1 MEEEVVVPPPPP
13 LVISPIAKP
22 EKLDLPMR
30 SIIGRH
36 GYGNAGRPISL
47 LTNHSIVPVKYPD
60 EIFYQ
65 YSVAISSEDKRV
77 VESKGIGRKAIAK
90 LFQTYFS
97 ELDGKRFAYDGE
109 KTLYTVGSLPQNKLE
124 FTVLL
129 EESFAKHFPLK
140 VKNGDGKHDGEQTLE
155 ITVYE
160 YFTKHLNIELAYS
173 AYMPCL
179 DVGKPKRPNYL
190 PLEAVTNY
198 CYEDDPFPVACGI
211 SIEKQLTPV
220 DGRFLEAPKIEA
232 QLSGRT
238 NNEIKNMWNSSLKKK
253 RRQRGIDP
261 NTHKPLFEN
270 EDKVSPTSC
279 NNEKSPGGPAN

>member
-1 MEEEVVVPPPPP
+1 MEEEVVVPPP

-109 KTLYTVGSLPQNKLE
+109 KTLYTVMSPPQNKLE
-124 FTVLL
+124 F
-129 EESFAKHFPLK
+129 
-140 VKNGDGKHDGEQTLE
+140 
-155 ITVYE
+155 
-160 YFTKHLNIELAYS
+160 
-173 AYMPCL
+173 M
-179 DVGKPKRPNYL
+179 
-190 PLEAVTNY
+190 AVTNY
-198 CYEDDPFPVACGI
+198 RYEDDLFLATCGI
-211 SIEKQLTPV
+211 SIEKQFTPV
-220 DGRFLEAPKIEA
+220 GRFFEAPKANFDLMDFCI
-232 QLSGRT
+232 
-238 NNEIKNMWNSSLKKK
+238 
-253 RRQRGIDP
+253 
-261 NTHKPLFEN
+261 
-270 EDKVSPTSC
+270 TSF
-279 NNEKSPGGPAN
+279 